1 MSGKKKITVDAQ
13 ILFFQKRDDDNL
25 KFGFKIGGVLFQVFQ
40 FSEDDVDL
48 RIETRR
54 FFDIM
59 KDEKTGRLKK
69 LKEEYNKK
77 LEEEKKKKEIKEIKK
92 KKMMYHMKKMNIIG
106 GLWL

>member
-13 ILFFQKRDDDNL
+13 VLYFQKKDDDNL

-54 FFDIM
+54 FYDVM
-59 KDEKTGRLKK
+59 KDDRSGRLKK

-77 LEEEKKKKEIKEIKK
+77 LEEEKKKKERLEKK
-92 KKMMYHMKKMNIIG
+92 KKKIRKKKKK
-106 GLWL
+106 

>member
-25 KFGFKIGGVLFQVFQ
+25 KFSFKIGGILFQVFQ
-40 FSEDDVDL
+40 FSEDDVEL

-59 KDEKTGRLKK
+59 KDEKTGRLKQ
-69 LKEEYNKK
+69 LKDEYNKK
-77 LEEEKKKKEIKEIKK
+77 IEEEKKKKKEVKK
-92 KKMMYHMKKMNIIG
+92 KKNDGPYE
-106 GLWL
+106 

>member
-1 MSGKKKITVDAQ
+1 MEFYDSRMSGKKKITVDAQ
-13 ILFFQKRDDDNL
+13 VLYFQKKDDDNL

-69 LKEEYNKK
+69 LK
-77 LEEEKKKKEIKEIKK
+77 K